1 MELKMKREIL
11 SKLIEISRN
20 PYPYLKEWKKEKG
33 KKILGS
39 TLADVPEEIIYASG
53 AHPFLILG
61 TTKPLR
67 LATTRLPDNACSL
80 SRSNLELVLTYEGE
94 LFDGYV
100 LPQVCDTTQ
109 HLCDIWKRKFSDRY
123 FENFLVP
130 RQVNRPSAGYWYIQ
144 ESERLIWSLERYL
157 GIKIKEDALWEA
169 IDIYNENRRLL
180 RSLYDIK
187 RKHPGMLTNR
197 EFFDIVKSGFFM
209 DKKEH
214 NMLLKELIDS
224 IDIEKDKKE
233 DDYVPIVV
241 AGIVVEPNEIFDFM
255 DNGKI
260 NVVSDDLCTGS
271 RYIEVETKKEGTPIE
286 AIADAYLKKGPFS
299 PIHDEGNKM
308 FYNLKN
314 RVEKYGAKGIIYVHI
329 KYCESQD
336 YDFPDLRRNLKAQG
350 IKVLEVE
357 TEYQTTHMGQTK
369 TRIQAFVEALSEEA
383 RNE

>member
-1 MELKMKREIL
+1 
-11 SKLIEISRN
+11 
-20 PYPYLKEWKKEKG
+20 
-33 KKILGS
+33 
-39 TLADVPEEIIYASG
+39 
-53 AHPFLILG
+53 
-61 TTKPLR
+61 
-67 LATTRLPDNACSL
+67 
-80 SRSNLELVLTYEGE
+80 
-94 LFDGYV
+94 
-100 LPQVCDTTQ
+100 
-109 HLCDIWKRKFSDRY
+109 
-123 FENFLVP
+123 
-130 RQVNRPSAGYWYIQ
+130 
-144 ESERLIWSLERYL
+144 
-157 GIKIKEDALWEA
+157 
-169 IDIYNENRRLL
+169 
-180 RSLYDIK
+180 
-187 RKHPGMLTNR
+187 
-197 EFFDIVKSGFFM
+197 M